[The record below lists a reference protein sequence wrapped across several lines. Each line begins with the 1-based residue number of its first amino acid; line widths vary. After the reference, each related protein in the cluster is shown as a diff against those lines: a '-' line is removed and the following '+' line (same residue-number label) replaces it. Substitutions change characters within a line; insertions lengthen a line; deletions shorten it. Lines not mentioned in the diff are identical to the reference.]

1 MGRSSLESDGTRR
14 AARLGLALNAVLAA
28 TVPPVVAFSLEMLF
42 LSAPTRWLLFTA
54 AVIVSSWMGGLKSGI
69 AATILSVSLV
79 WSWFLMLP
87 GRSLSTTDPKYYLN
101 AGLFIALG
109 IAISVFHQQLR
120 RARRETAI
128 ALSQAQSANEALE
141 RTARERRIFAALI
154 ENSPDF
160 IGIADPSGKPT
171 YVNPA
176 GRRMVEF
183 PADRPIET
191 TQITDY
197 YPPDVRAFVSDT
209 ILKAIR
215 EHGQWSGETYWRNW
229 RTQEAIPVSDTH
241 FTIDDPETGQVI
253 GMGTITRD
261 ISELKR
267 TRDELEAANAQLRQ
281 TTTKLKEG
289 QSLFQSVIDHSPGI
303 FAVKNLEGRLL
314 LFNRGFERSLGASP
328 GELTGKTVY
337 DLVPGNVAQ
346 RRKATDETVIKTGE
360 PVTIEETVDLKDGT
374 HVFLATVFPL
384 RHESGSVFG
393 VCWIETDITERKH
406 AEEAL
411 RQTTRDLNE
420 SKYLLQ
426 AVFDHSPNAIVVK
439 ALDGKFLL
447 TNRRFEE
454 ILGIS
459 KDALRGTTDHDLLPP
474 DAAERHR
481 ATDAAA
487 VKSGC
492 PVTVEETGEVQGKT
506 HTFLETVFPLR
517 DDRGSAFGV
526 CWIGTEITDIRRA
539 EEELQRTANDLKDA
553 QRVAHIGSWSMDVK
567 TETLHWSEELF
578 RIHGRDPALPPPSLR
593 GELPSLFTPQSMTVL
608 NAALEKLMKDRQP
621 FELELETVHPDRSN
635 GWIAVR
641 GESMHDA
648 SGQLVGV
655 RGTAQDITQLKHL
668 QQLKDEWMS
677 VIAHD
682 LRQPIGV
689 IKMAAELLPDLHV
702 GKMGADEG
710 TITQRIRS
718 AANGLA
724 RMVDDL
730 LDMSRIEARRLSLE
744 RVWADPK
751 AMLHEALERLAHL
764 TTGRHVAVT
773 EAGSLP
779 KIFVDPV
786 RFDQILG
793 NLISNAVKHGD
804 KDGEIRVHAEQR
816 GGEVEICIT
825 NQGKGIEPEELSRI
839 FTRFGRSKKT
849 RGSEVPGLGLGLYIA
864 KGLVEAHGGRMW
876 VDSVPGKT
884 TDFHFTLPS
893 RVAAKEA
900 A

>member
-1 MGRSSLESDGTRR
+1 MGKSSLQSNNTRR
-14 AARLGLALNAVLAA
+14 AVKLRLAVNGVLAA
-28 TVPPVVAFSLEMLF
+28 IVPPIAAFTLEMLF
-42 LSAPTRWLLFTA
+42 LSTPTRWLLFTA
-54 AVIVSSWMGGLKSGI
+54 AVIVSSWLGGLKSGI
-69 AATILSVSLV
+69 AATFLSLSLV
-79 WSWFLMLP
+79 WAWYLLP
-87 GRSLSTTDPKYYLN
+87 PERSFSTVDPKYYFN

-109 IAISVFHQQLR
+109 IAISVFHERLK
-120 RARRETAI
+120 RARREAAD
-128 ALSQAQSANEALE
+128 ALVQARRANEALE

-160 IGIADPSGKPT
+160 IGIADPAGKPT

-176 GRRMVEF
+176 GRRMVEL
-183 PADRPIET
+183 PDDRAIET
-191 TQITDY
+191 TQIQDY
-197 YPPDVRAFVSDT
+197 YPPDVRPFVSHT

-229 RTQEAIPVSDTH
+229 RTQEPISVSDTH
-241 FTIDDPETGQVI
+241 FAIDDPETGQVI

-267 TRDELEAANAQLRQ
+267 TRDELEATNAQLRQ

-289 QSLFQSVIDHSPGI
+289 QSFFQAVIDHSPGI
-303 FAVKNLEGRLL
+303 IAVKNLEGNLL
-314 LFNRGFERSLGASP
+314 LFNRRFEQGLGASP
-328 GELTGKTVY
+328 GELNGKTVY
-337 DLVPGNVAQ
+337 DLFPEDVAR

-384 RHESGSVFG
+384 RRESGSVFG
-393 VCWIETDITERKH
+393 VCWIETDITERKR

-439 ALDGKFLL
+439 DLEGKFLL

-454 ILGIS
+454 TVGIG
-459 KDALRGTTDHDLLPP
+459 KEALRGAEDHDLLPP
-474 DAAERHR
+474 ADAERHL

-487 VKSGC
+487 IKSGR
-492 PVTVEETGEVQGKT
+492 PVTTEETGLVQGKP

-517 DDRGSAFGV
+517 DERGSAFGV

-539 EEELQRTANDLKDA
+539 EEALQRTANELKEA
-553 QRVAHIGSWSMDVK
+553 QRVAHIGSWSLDIK
-567 TETLHWSEELF
+567 TKALQWSEELF
-578 RIHGRDPALPPPSLR
+578 RIHGRDPALSAPSLLE
-593 GELPSLFTPQSMTVL
+593 ELPTLFTPQSMTLLTAGLQKVI
-608 NAALEKLMKDRQP
+608 KDGKP
-621 FELELETVHPDRSN
+621 FEHELETILPEGSHR
-635 GWIAVR
+635 WIAVR
-641 GESMHDA
+641 GESVHDA
-648 SGQLVGV
+648 SGQLTGV
-655 RGTAQDITQLKHL
+655 RGTTQDITQLKQL

-744 RVWADPK
+744 QVWADPRS
-751 AMLHEALERLAHL
+751 MLREALERLSHL
-764 TTGRHVAVT
+764 TTGTHVAVT
-773 EAGSLP
+773 EAGSP
-779 KIFVDPV
+779 SQIFVDPV

-793 NLISNAVKHGD
+793 NLMGNAVKHGA
-804 KDGEIRVHAEQR
+804 KNGEIRVHVEQR
-816 GGEVEICIT
+816 GGEVEISVT
-825 NQGKGIEPEELSRI
+825 NQGRGIEPDELSRI
-839 FTRFGRSKKT
+839 FTRFARSKSTHK
-849 RGSEVPGLGLGLYIA
+849 SEVPGLGLGLYIA
-864 KGLVEAHGGRMW
+864 KGLVEAHGGHMW
-876 VDSVPGKT
+876 VDSVPNKT
-884 TDFHFTLPS
+884 TTFHFTLPS

>member
-1 MGRSSLESDGTRR
+1 MGKTSLESDSTGR
-14 AARLGLALNAVLAA
+14 AARLRLAVNTVLAA
-28 TVPPVVAFSLEMLF
+28 IAPPIAAFTLEMLF
-42 LSAPTRWLLFTA
+42 LSAPTRWLLFIA
-54 AVIVSSWMGGLKSGI
+54 AVIVSSWLGGLKSGI
-69 AATILSVSLV
+69 AATILSISLV
-79 WSWFLMLP
+79 WAWYLIP
-87 GRSLSTTDPKYYLN
+87 PERSLATTDPKYYFN
-101 AGLFIALG
+101 AGLFIAMG
-109 IAISVFHQQLR
+109 IAISVFHERLR
-120 RARRETAI
+120 RARREAAD
-128 ALSQAQSANEALE
+128 ALLQAQRANEALQ

-160 IGIADPSGKPT
+160 IGIADPAGKPT

-176 GRRMVEF
+176 GRRMVEL
-183 PADRPIET
+183 PADLPIET
-191 TQITDY
+191 TQIPDY
-197 YPPDVRAFVSDT
+197 YPPDVRPFVSNT

-241 FTIDDPETGQVI
+241 FAIDDPETGQVI

-289 QSLFQSVIDHSPGI
+289 QSFFQAVIDHSPGI
-303 FAVKNLEGRLL
+303 IAVKNLEGNLL
-314 LFNRGFERSLGASP
+314 LFNRRFEQGLGASP
-328 GELTGKTVY
+328 GELSGKTVY
-337 DLVPGNVAQ
+337 DLFPEDVAR
-346 RRKATDETVIKTGE
+346 RRKATDESVIKTGE

-384 RHESGSVFG
+384 RHESGSIFG
-393 VCWIETDITERKH
+393 VCWIETDITERKR

-439 ALDGKFLL
+439 NLEGTFLL

-454 ILGIS
+454 ILGID
-459 KDALRGTTDHDLLPP
+459 KEALRGTTDHDLLPP
-474 DAAERHR
+474 DVAKQHR

-487 VKSGC
+487 IKSGC
-492 PVTVEETGEVQGKT
+492 PVITEETGKVQGKM

-517 DDRGSAFGV
+517 DERGNAFGV

-539 EEELQRTANDLKDA
+539 EEELQRTATELKEA
-553 QRVAHIGSWSMDVK
+553 QRVAHIGSWKLDVK
-567 TETLHWSEELF
+567 TNTLQWSEELF
-578 RIHGRDPALPPPSLR
+578 RIHGRDPALAAPSFP
-593 GELPSLFTPQSMTVL
+593 GEFPTLFTPQSLSML
-608 NAALEKLMKDRQP
+608 NAAFEKLMKDGLP
-621 FELELETVHPDRSN
+621 FEHELETILPDGSHR
-635 GWIAVR
+635 WIAVR

-648 SGQLVGV
+648 SGQLIGV
-655 RGTAQDITQLKHL
+655 RGTTQDITQLKQL

-744 RVWADPK
+744 QVWADPR
-751 AMLHEALERLAHL
+751 ALLHEALERLAHL
-764 TTGRHVAVT
+764 TAGAHVAVT

-793 NLISNAVKHGD
+793 NLIGNAVKHGH
-804 KDGEIRVHAEQR
+804 KHGEIRVHAEQHD
-816 GGEVEICIT
+816 GEVEICVS

-839 FTRFGRSKKT
+839 FTRFQRSKAA
-849 RGSEVPGLGLGLYIA
+849 RGSGVPGLGLGLYIA

-876 VDSVPGKT
+876 VESVPNKT
-884 TDFHFTLPS
+884 TTFHFTLPS
-893 RVAAKEA
+893 RVTAKEA